1 MGEYKI
7 NQSNPKLDGWDRGSH
22 RMSRSEF
29 GVWEIVV
36 PAQDGQPA
44 ISHNSKIKVCGYLLN
59 IIFRLGILSNYQAI
73 DLNDHP

>member
-1 MGEYKI
+1 MT
-7 NQSNPKLDGWDRGSH
+7 
-22 RMSRSEF
+22 RSEF

-73 DLNDHP
+73 DLNDHS